1 MVTDYL
7 MNALL
12 ITMFVIIGIVA
23 IYAIFSIIRW
33 VFKQRLMHI
42 REREYRERCT
52 NERFEFFASEMND
65 TRMHY
70 YKLEERI
77 SKLEEKKKNVK
88 KK

>member
-1 MVTDYL
+1 MI
-7 MNALL
+7 
-12 ITMFVIIGIVA
+12 ITLFVIVGIVA
-23 IYAIFSIIRW
+23 LYAIFSVIRW
-33 VFKQRLMHI
+33 CFKQRLKRI
-42 REREYRERCT
+42 REREYRERCA

>member
-12 ITMFVIIGIVA
+12 ITMFVIIGILA
-23 IYAIFSIIRW
+23 LYAMFSGIKYICNKVIRIQRNRE
-33 VFKQRLMHI
+33 FEKQIL
-42 REREYRERCT
+42 
-52 NERFEFFASEMND
+52 NERFEYLGREIDN
-65 TRMHY
+65 TRRCCY
-70 YKLEERI
+70 ELSERI

>member
-23 IYAIFSIIRW
+23 LYAIFSIVRW
-33 VFKQRLMHI
+33 VFKQRLMRI
-42 REREYRERCT
+42 REREHRERCT
-52 NERFEFFASEMND
+52 NERFEYLGREID
-65 TRMHY
+65 TTRRY
-70 YKLEERI
+70 CYELSERI
-77 SKLEEKKKNVK
+77 SKLEEKKNVK

>member
-1 MVTDYL
+1 MVTDYW

-33 VFKQRLMHI
+33 LFNQRLMRI

-52 NERFEFFASEMND
+52 NERFEYLGREID
-65 TRMHY
+65 TTHRCCY
-70 YKLEERI
+70 ELSERI

>member
-12 ITMFVIIGIVA
+12 ITMFVIIGIMV

-33 VFKQRLMHI
+33 FFKQRLMRI

-52 NERFEFFASEMND
+52 NERFEYLGREID
-65 TRMHY
+65 TTRRY
-70 YKLEERI
+70 CYELSERI
-77 SKLEEKKKNVK
+77 SKLEEKKNVK

>member
-12 ITMFVIIGIVA
+12 ITMFVIIGIIA
-23 IYAIFSIIRW
+23 LYAIFRIIRW
-33 VFKQRLMHI
+33 FFKQRLMHI
-42 REREYRERCT
+42 REREYMERRT

-70 YKLEERI
+70 YKLDERI

>member
-1 MVTDYL
+1 

-33 VFKQRLMHI
+33 FFKQRLMRI
-42 REREYRERCT
+42 REREYREHCI
-52 NERFEFFASEMND
+52 NERFEYLSGEID
-65 TRMHY
+65 TTRKCCY
-70 YKLEERI
+70 EQAERI

>member
-23 IYAIFSIIRW
+23 LYAIFSVIRW
-33 VFKQRLMHI
+33 FFKQRLMHI
-42 REREYRERCT
+42 RNREFEKQT
-52 NERFEFFASEMND
+52 LNERFEYLGGEID
-65 TRMHY
+65 TTRKCY
-70 YKLEERI
+70 YELSERI

>member
-12 ITMFVIIGIVA
+12 ITMFVIIGILA
-23 IYAIFSIIRW
+23 LYAIFSGIKYICNKVITIQRNRE
-33 VFKQRLMHI
+33 FEKQIL
-42 REREYRERCT
+42 
-52 NERFEFFASEMND
+52 NERFEYLGREID
-65 TRMHY
+65 TTRRY
-70 YKLEERI
+70 CYELSERI

>member
-23 IYAIFSIIRW
+23 LYAIFSIIRW
-33 VFKQRLMHI
+33 FFKQRLMRI
-42 REREYRERCT
+42 REREYRERSL

-70 YKLEERI
+70 YKLDERI